1 MKATATRYRLGNAN
15 SFQIIKRS
23 RLSLAYIYKIIND
36 VNDKIYIGKTECS
49 IEKRFK
55 EHCKDAFKE
64 RNEKRPLYAAMK
76 KYGIDH
82 FHIEE
87 IEQTDSPE
95 EREQYWIEY
104 YGSFK
109 YGYNATLGGDG
120 KHYLDYELI
129 FSTYQK
135 LQNLAE
141 TARCLSISTDTV
153 KKVVLSKGGTIKS
166 SAEINKEKT
175 SKTIQMWDKNNE
187 QCLQFFSSIAD
198 AARFL
203 IANQY
208 SKSTDIK
215 ALTSHIRACAN
226 GTRKTAYGFIW
237 HW

>member
-1 MKATATRYRLGNAN
+1 MP
-15 SFQIIKRS
+15 
-23 RLSLAYIYKIIND
+23 YIYKIENKL
-36 VNDKIYIGKTECS
+36 NGKIYIGKTLKTIQE
-49 IEKRFK
+49 RWK
-55 EHCKDAFKE
+55 EHCRDFQKE
-64 RNEKRPLYAAMK
+64 RYEKRPLYSAMN
-76 KYGIDH
+76 KYRIEN
-82 FHIEE
+82 FFIEE
-87 IEQTDSPE
+87 VEQCEESVLS
-95 EREQYWIEY
+95 EREKYWIEY

-166 SAEINKEKT
+166 SAEINKAKT

-187 QCLQFFSSIAD
+187 QCLQFFSSIAN

>member
-1 MKATATRYRLGNAN
+1 M
-15 SFQIIKRS
+15 
-23 RLSLAYIYKIIND
+23 AYIYQITNNING
-36 VNDKIYIGKTECS
+36 KIYVGKTIKNNIQE
-49 IEKRFK
+49 RWK
-55 EHCKDAFKE
+55 EHLKDYKKP
-64 RNEKRPLYAAMK
+64 RCEKRPLYDAMN
-76 KYGIDH
+76 KYGSENFSIKEL
-82 FHIEE
+82 EE
-87 IEQTDSPE
+87 CSAE
-95 EREQYWIEY
+95 EASEKEIYWIEKLS
-104 YGSFK
+104 SFK